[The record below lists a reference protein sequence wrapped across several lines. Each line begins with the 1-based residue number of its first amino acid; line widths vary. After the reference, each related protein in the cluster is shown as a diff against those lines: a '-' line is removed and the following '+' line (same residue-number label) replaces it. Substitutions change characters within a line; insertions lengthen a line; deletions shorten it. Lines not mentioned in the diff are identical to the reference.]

1 MPFQLF
7 NTSVDFLASLGGT
20 PFSTQNFESF
30 SDGDNLN
37 GVEFIPGVFVTS
49 NLPRVEAFRGSGDTE
64 LFILDRQSVA
74 EDAFY
79 DINFSQ
85 PFNAVGFDID
95 AFDPATPGPAILD
108 IFFSDGDSTSFNIF
122 PTNPT
127 ESDPIFFGIVADKN
141 ISKIRLTEG
150 PEIGGF
156 GNEEIALDNFIV
168 PRSAIANIPS
178 QTVSHHL
185 TSGGFAWDSQFDWE
199 FTNQIM
205 SISLNIDLIGANPG
219 NLVNVWE
226 QGIEGIWSNRYNII
240 DGIYTYPIVFDVNF
254 VDVTADQ
261 VVTVHSGTGRSNMT
275 NWYLDRP
282 GGWDNSYQ
290 DEIAAHEFGHMLGL
304 YDEYAGGAVN
314 PNINPNVFT
323 NSIMA
328 DLGLTQRRHYEE
340 ILQLLST
347 ATSRD
352 LSLALS
358 PLPPYPMDTPIPD
371 FGQTEVP
378 PGGTIQSTPIVG
390 TPNDDNLTGTPSNDT
405 IDLGNSQDIANGLAG
420 DDVINGGDGD
430 DRLFGGE
437 DNDTLLGG
445 SGQDRLFG
453 EAGDD
458 LLDGGAGDN
467 TLNGGSGSD
476 IFVVSTEGK
485 NTIVDFED
493 GQDLLKLVGGLTFES
508 LSIFNQNGD
517 TWITTNNN
525 QPLAFLTGVDA
536 SLITAADFTV

>member
-7 NTSVDFLASLGGT
+7 NTSVNFLAALGGT

-79 DINFSQ
+79 DINFRQ

-95 AFDPATPGPAILD
+95 AFNPATPGPAVLD
-108 IFFSDGDSTSFNIF
+108 IFFSDGDSTSLNIF

-168 PRSAIANIPS
+168 PRSTIANIPS
-178 QTVSHHL
+178 Q
-185 TSGGFAWDSQFDWE
+185 
-199 FTNQIM
+199 
-205 SISLNIDLIGANPG
+205 
-219 NLVNVWE
+219 
-226 QGIEGIWSNRYNII
+226 
-240 DGIYTYPIVFDVNF
+240 
-254 VDVTADQ
+254 
-261 VVTVHSGTGRSNMT
+261 
-275 NWYLDRP
+275 
-282 GGWDNSYQ
+282 
-290 DEIAAHEFGHMLGL
+290 
-304 YDEYAGGAVN
+304 
-314 PNINPNVFT
+314 
-323 NSIMA
+323 
-328 DLGLTQRRHYEE
+328 
-340 ILQLLST
+340 
-347 ATSRD
+347 
-352 LSLALS
+352 
-358 PLPPYPMDTPIPD
+358 
-371 FGQTEVP
+371 
-378 PGGTIQSTPIVG
+378 
-390 TPNDDNLTGTPSNDT
+390 NDDNLIGTANNDT
-405 IDLGNSQDIANGLAG
+405 IDLGNGQDIANGLAG

-430 DRLFGGE
+430 DRIFGGE
-437 DNDTLLGG
+437 GNDTLLGG
-445 SGQDRLFG
+445 QGQDRLFG
-453 EAGDD
+453 DSGDD
-458 LLDGGAGDN
+458 LLNGGAGDN
-467 TLNGGSGSD
+467 TLTGGLGRD
-476 IFVVSTEGK
+476 IFVLSTEGK

-525 QPLAFLTGVDA
+525 QPLAFLTGVN
-536 SLITAADFTV
+536 SNLITAADFM